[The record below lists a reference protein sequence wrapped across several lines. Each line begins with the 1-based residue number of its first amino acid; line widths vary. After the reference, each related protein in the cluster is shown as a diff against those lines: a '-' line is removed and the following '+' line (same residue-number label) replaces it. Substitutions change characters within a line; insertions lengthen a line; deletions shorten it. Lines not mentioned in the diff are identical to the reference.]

1 MYLHDHCIF
10 TNSITRC
17 FSENPGSSTQR
28 KHKKDT
34 KDSTGSPKK
43 KHKKHKGGKSKSKSK
58 KHSKKSKSDKHV
70 TYTNDINDSGLE
82 EGDDEDDG
90 DNEII
95 AEVTNANSDVEHNN
109 VTGSDAEIKENG
121 SDFIQKVQEASGD
134 NRTSLDEVNKSDE
147 VPEGNFHSSSKDS
160 GIDQSNG

>member
-1 MYLHDHCIF
+1 
-10 TNSITRC
+10 
-17 FSENPGSSTQR
+17 
-28 KHKKDT
+28 
-34 KDSTGSPKK
+34 
-43 KHKKHKGGKSKSKSK
+43 
-58 KHSKKSKSDKHV
+58 V

-109 VTGSDAEIKENG
+109 VTGSDADIKENG

-160 GIDQSNG
+160 GIDQSNGWRKTATFSVDYSVIKNEKNVWNTYVASYNLQW

>member
-1 MYLHDHCIF
+1 M
-10 TNSITRC
+10 
-17 FSENPGSSTQR
+17 
-28 KHKKDT
+28 
-34 KDSTGSPKK
+34 
-43 KHKKHKGGKSKSKSK
+43 
-58 KHSKKSKSDKHV
+58 

-160 GIDQSNG
+160 GIDQSNGWRKTATFSVDYSVIKNEKNAWNTYVASYKLQW

>member
-1 MYLHDHCIF
+1 M
-10 TNSITRC
+10 
-17 FSENPGSSTQR
+17 
-28 KHKKDT
+28 
-34 KDSTGSPKK
+34 
-43 KHKKHKGGKSKSKSK
+43 
-58 KHSKKSKSDKHV
+58 

-109 VTGSDAEIKENG
+109 VTGSDADIKENG

>member
-1 MYLHDHCIF
+1 M
-10 TNSITRC
+10 
-17 FSENPGSSTQR
+17 
-28 KHKKDT
+28 
-34 KDSTGSPKK
+34 
-43 KHKKHKGGKSKSKSK
+43 
-58 KHSKKSKSDKHV
+58 

-82 EGDDEDDG
+82 EGEDEDDG

-160 GIDQSNG
+160 GIDQSNGWRKTATFSVDYSVIKNEKNVWNTYVASYKLQW

>member
-1 MYLHDHCIF
+1 
-10 TNSITRC
+10 
-17 FSENPGSSTQR
+17 
-28 KHKKDT
+28 
-34 KDSTGSPKK
+34 
-43 KHKKHKGGKSKSKSK
+43 
-58 KHSKKSKSDKHV
+58 V

-160 GIDQSNG
+160 GIDQSNGWRKTFSVDYSVIKNEKNVWNTYVASYKLQW